1 MIAIHD
7 VHSNNTGRVEF
18 QGLGTTPLLRAEET
32 GGAFAVVEHDL
43 GPRLLG
49 APLHTHAREDE
60 HSYVVAGRL
69 GVQIGDEVLIAG
81 PGELVTK
88 PRGIPHA
95 FWNAGDD
102 ELRIVE
108 LITPGGFER
117 YFEDVAPLLQAA
129 EIDGPAMGAVMA
141 RYSLD
146 MDLSSIEALVR
157 EHGLAL

>member
-1 MIAIHD
+1 MIVIHD
-7 VHSNNTGRVEF
+7 VHSNATERVEF

-60 HSYVVAGRL
+60 YSYVVAGRL
-69 GVQIGDEVLIAG
+69 GVQIGDEVRIAG
-81 PGELVTK
+81 AGELVIK
-88 PRGIPHA
+88 PRGTPHA

-108 LITPGGFER
+108 LIAPGGFER
-117 YFEDVAPLLQAA
+117 YFEDVAPLLQAP
-129 EIDGPAMGAVMA
+129 EVDGRAMGAVMA
-141 RYSLD
+141 RYALH
-146 MDLSSIEALVR
+146 MDLASIEPLVR

>member
-1 MIAIHD
+1 M
-7 VHSNNTGRVEF
+7 RF
-18 QGLGTTPLLRAEET
+18 
-32 GGAFAVVEHDL
+32 
-43 GPRLLG
+43 
-49 APLHTHAREDE
+49 
-60 HSYVVAGRL
+60 
-69 GVQIGDEVLIAG
+69 AG

-108 LITPGGFER
+108 LIRPGGFER
-117 YFEDVAPLLQAA
+117 YFEDVAPLLQAP
-129 EIDGPAMGAVMA
+129 EIDGRAMGAVMA

-146 MDLSSIEALVR
+146 MDLSSIERLVR